1 VKFRFHHYNEV
12 QGKDMPKQRYVLWVG
27 LMLIPL
33 ILSAGEVF
41 RTVDDEGNVTYTD
54 TPPEN
59 GAKTQ
64 RVEIDE
70 GPSQESI
77 RDTLERNEAIRKAM
91 EEARDKRL
99 EKEAGHREVV
109 EKARLAVAKA
119 EEELKQVRV
128 MKDDDRQ
135 TLTNGKNRIRPEY
148 FERVKQAEEALKAAK
163 EHLKDVRGY

>member
-1 VKFRFHHYNEV
+1 
-12 QGKDMPKQRYVLWVG
+12 MPKQRYALWVG
-27 LMLIPL
+27 LMLIPFV
-33 ILSAGEVF
+33 LSAGEVF
-41 RTVDDEGNVTYTD
+41 RSVDEEGNVTYTD

-64 RVEIDE
+64 RVEIEE

-77 RDTLERNEAIRKAM
+77 RHTLERNEAIRKAM

-99 EKEAGHREVV
+99 EKEASHRERL
-109 EKARLAVAKA
+109 EKAQQAVDKA
-119 EEELKQVRV
+119 EEELKQTSE
-128 MKDDDRQ
+128 MNDDDRQ
-135 TLTNGKNRIRPEY
+135 TLVGGQSRIRPEY